1 MKNLKRLISL
11 SVVVAF
17 LISSVFAFGGTITPS
32 QTCIDKAK
40 GFLQELITYVKN
52 SGSAT
57 QTAEVISK
65 FVSGSGRTALINAF
79 NQISSGPG
87 AAQRLKDTLGL
98 DLATVSSLLDWM
110 ANYQDGTGKN
120 WFVNLVI
127 SGTDANLTAAATDFA
142 TKYVT
147 TVGDVYKAEYQLTKI
162 NAAIAVFKATNAEYK
177 PLKYSESTGLFS
189 VNTTGLNNLITLLVG
204 VLGNPIENQ
213 QNINNIKAAFQ
224 TIVDTV
230 NSITNSTEKLGAK
243 ALLQA
248 LGLLYVESTST
259 QTPAPTPTPTPTPA
273 PIPTQPSQ
281 PTQPTQPS
289 QPTQPTQPTTPSD
302 VSKKLDE
309 VIAQGKLDQIDDVVK
324 VLPSVLTTGK
334 DINKAVSSLKEVVV
348 KVATVLD
355 KISNVSEVKSV
366 VSGLA
371 NAINIVAS
379 NIQEQSTPT
388 VEKTLQLESLKFET
402 AGLLLRAYEAV
413 AVTPQKTEEATKV
426 TFKVSADDIATA
438 ISKASEV
445 LSGVQAVT
453 NSAIKKSLNL
463 AGVSVAI
470 NASANK
476 DTSVVLEKDAIE
488 KIKSD
493 SKVTNVLIVTPVASV
508 AVPTSVI
515 SADKVEIKVTP
526 KQVSNALSQA
536 VDVNVVVGDK
546 VQEKFDKAV
555 VLVLKLNS
563 KIADES
569 KVAVYRISDGKT
581 EIVPGIYV
589 STTNSFLVERK
600 SLSTY
605 YVGDYNKTYSD
616 VDSKAWYYKN
626 VQLISAKG
634 ITDGYPDG
642 TFRPNNNV
650 TRAEFAKMVVET
662 FQFDT
667 AGQEV
672 TKFEDVKSTDW
683 FYPYVA
689 TLYNLGI
696 INGRSE
702 TKFAP
707 NEPVTREEMAKMISL
722 ALSKAGKVSLSAI
735 PTISFK
741 DDSSI
746 SAWAKKYVAVV
757 VENGIMEGRGNST
770 FAPKANATRAEVA
783 TVVVRALMK

>member
-783 TVVVRALMK
+783 TVIVRALMK

>member
-1 MKNLKRLISL
+1 MKNLRRFISL
-11 SVVVAF
+11 SVLVAF

-40 GFLQELITYVKN
+40 SFLQELITYVKN

-65 FVSGSGRTALINAF
+65 FVSGSGRIALINAF

-87 AAQRLKDTLGL
+87 AAQRLKDALGL

-189 VNTTGLNNLITLLVG
+189 VNITGLNNLITLLVG

-224 TIVDTV
+224 TIVDSV
-230 NSITNSTEKLGAK
+230 NSITNSPEKLGAK

-273 PIPTQPSQ
+273 PTQPSQ

-289 QPTQPTQPTTPSD
+289 QPTQPITISD
-302 VSKKLDE
+302 ISKQLDE
-309 VIAQGKLDQIDDVVK
+309 VIAQGKLEQIDDIVK
-324 VLPSVLTTGK
+324 ALPSVLTTEK
-334 DINKAVSSLKEVVV
+334 DINKAVSSLKEVVE

-366 VSGLA
+366 VTGLT
-371 NAINIVAS
+371 NAINTVAS
-379 NIQEQSTPT
+379 NIQKQSLPV

-402 AGLLLRAYEAV
+402 AALLLRAYEAV
-413 AVTPQKTEEATKV
+413 AVAPQKTEEATKV
-426 TFKVSADDIATA
+426 TFKVSVNDIANA
-438 ISKASEV
+438 ISRANEV
-445 LSGVQAVT
+445 VSSTQNIINTTL
-453 NSAIKKSLNL
+453 KKSLNL
-463 AGVSVAI
+463 IGLSAGINANTNKDVSV
-470 NASANK
+470 
-476 DTSVVLEKDAIE
+476 LFEKDAID

-493 SKVTNVLIVTPVASV
+493 NKVTGVLIVTPAASV
-508 AVPTSVI
+508 LVPTSVI
-515 SADKVEIKVTP
+515 SGNKVEIKVTP
-526 KQVSNALSQA
+526 KQVSSALSQA
-536 VDVNVVVGDK
+536 VDVNVIIGDK
-546 VQEKFDKAV
+546 VQEKLDKAV
-555 VLVLKLNS
+555 ILILKLKS

-569 KVAVYRISDGKT
+569 KVAVYRISEGKT

-667 AGQEV
+667 AGQAV
-672 TKFEDVKSTDW
+672 SKFEDVKESDW

-757 VENGIMEGRGNST
+757 VENGIMEGRGNSK